1 MNDLNCC
8 CDINKW
14 LLKMEDKNNYF
25 YLFILLN
32 IMVVFSYCKYVV

>member
-14 LLKMEDKNNYF
+14 LLMMEDKNNYF

-32 IMVVFSYCKYVV
+32 IMVVFCYCKYVG